1 MGLSDADLKKP
12 MVAVGSPI
20 GEMTPCN
27 VHLGALVAAA
37 KSGIQ
42 AAGGVPREFATASV
56 ADSLSMNHSGMKFSL
71 VSREIIADSVEAV
84 VQGHAY
90 DAIVGFGGCDKSL
103 PGMMMGMIR
112 CQCAGGV
119 HVWRERPAGAVAW
132 AGRDDP

>member
-1 MGLSDADLKKP
+1 
-12 MVAVGSPI
+12 
-20 GEMTPCN
+20 
-27 VHLGALVAAA
+27 
-37 KSGIQ
+37 
-42 AAGGVPREFATASV
+42 
-56 ADSLSMNHSGMKFSL
+56 MKFSL

-103 PGMMMGMIR
+103 PGMMIGDDPL
-112 CQCAGGV
+112 QCAGGV

>member
-42 AAGGVPREFATASV
+42 PPRVPREFATASV
-56 ADSLSMNHSGMKFSL
+56 ADSLSMTT
-71 VSREIIADSVEAV
+71 
-84 VQGHAY
+84 
-90 DAIVGFGGCDKSL
+90 
-103 PGMMMGMIR
+103 PG
-112 CQCAGGV
+112 
-119 HVWRERPAGAVAW
+119 
-132 AGRDDP
+132 